1 MVKTLEEIV
10 LPHNFTQ
17 DNANGDLI
25 NFTGMDLDDNFEACK
40 EEIIRVN
47 ALLDEAIENSMS
59 DKIIAVSLV
68 RDDIDDNTYTIK
80 SPFFNQ
86 LNTSVS
92 LKDGLTIQIRLTIT
106 HEFQYKAK
114 PKLRLDGNEYLPIYY
129 HNQTTIVH
137 NETNTYF
144 ELDGNSFSS
153 GLNTFTYN
161 ESLNAWLWRGCYPS
175 GTVIPMACKGESLQN
190 LCGFI
195 RVAYPLIDIPQDYVD
210 EHPYF
215 HTWYGRNVFSGIN
228 GAYGG
233 LSNVLADNTHA
244 GHSIPSRSKGGDV
257 TFQMV
262 ITGYSLLPDT
272 NYLYN
277 WTGDFKNV
285 TDTIANTG
293 TLETVSSSGISYTS
307 TDVTVTY
314 TPPTTL
320 KQSVGEDVPTEKF
333 ITKRFG
339 VEYFLKT

>member
-1 MVKTLEEIV
+1 MVKTLDEIT

-17 DNANGDLI
+17 DNTNGDVI

-40 EEIIRVN
+40 EEILRVN
-47 ALLDEAIENSMS
+47 ALLDEAIETSMS

-68 RDDIDDNTYTIK
+68 RDDVDDNTYTIK

-129 HNQTTIVH
+129 HNQTTILH

-215 HTWYGRNVFSGIN
+215 HTWYERLVVSGIN
-228 GAYGG
+228 GGYGG
-233 LSNVLADNTHA
+233 LSTVLADNTHA
-244 GHSIPSRSKGGDV
+244 GHTVSSRSKGSGVDYSFFKAQFNGTDVNQPDV
-257 TFQMV
+257 TSQSGGFLGIGKTMIGSYPV
-262 ITGYSLLPDT
+262 IDVNLT
-272 NYLYN
+272 N
-277 WTGDFKNV
+277 
-285 TDTIANTG
+285 AND
-293 TLETVSSSGISYTS
+293 SK
-307 TDVTVTY
+307 VTY

-320 KQSVGEDVPTEKF
+320 KQSVGKDVPTEKF